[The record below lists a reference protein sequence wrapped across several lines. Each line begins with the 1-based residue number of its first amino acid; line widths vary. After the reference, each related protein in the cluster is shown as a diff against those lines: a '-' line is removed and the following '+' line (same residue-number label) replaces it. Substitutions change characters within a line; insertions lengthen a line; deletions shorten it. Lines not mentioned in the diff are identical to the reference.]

1 MRNDIQHLGTL
12 NEYIS
17 RDRQVVMQFTGLKD
31 SKGNEIYEGDILDF
45 DESEWGGKFDP
56 EVIEMDKMLGG
67 WEYCGSLSDVAE
79 WRTVIGNK
87 YENPELCGG

>member
-1 MRNDIQHLGTL
+1 MKNDIQHLDTL

-17 RDRQVVMQFTGLKD
+17 RDRQIVMQFTGLID

-56 EVIEMDKMLGG
+56 EVIEFDKIIGD
-67 WEYCGSLSDVAE
+67 WEYCGSLGDVRE

-87 YENPELCGG
+87 YENPELCVG